1 MVEVLFVLEES
12 CTNLRSLCG
21 IFTIKRA
28 FFAGS
33 TGECGAADY
42 GRSGML
48 EALVSRIRP
57 PKDPPKYPTSP
68 QNKVDH
74 STSFQSLSDFHEAWM
89 ASYRFLPYLAMN
101 SFLVNVAM
109 SHSISV
115 KFPGPAGAE
124 NLGSWN

>member
-1 MVEVLFVLEES
+1 MIEVFFVLEELF
-12 CTNLRSLCG
+12 TNLGFLSG
-21 IFTIKRA
+21 IVRVETSFFT
-28 FFAGS
+28 GS
-33 TGECGAADY
+33 TGKCRTSNY

-124 NLGSWN
+124 NLGDWN